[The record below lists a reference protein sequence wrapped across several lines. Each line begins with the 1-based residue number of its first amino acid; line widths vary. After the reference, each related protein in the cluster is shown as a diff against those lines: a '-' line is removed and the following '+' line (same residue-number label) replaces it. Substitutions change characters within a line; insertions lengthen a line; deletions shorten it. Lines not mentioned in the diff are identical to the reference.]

1 MTNAS
6 RAGNSVLA
14 LVIIAV
20 VLAQATP
27 VYAQP
32 SQDADYQ
39 NYQMYIGN
47 IVRHPLQLPPE
58 PPTVYNSYLN
68 LTDSELSC
76 TLFQAGAT
84 LLVAAGL
91 LDNIIASRFSEFPS
105 PDDAAEA
112 VVQEYPGYITVY
124 GYTINKSSPQVL
136 ADLGKL
142 MLEASVY
149 AAFSN
154 RSIVEDRLVAFSS
167 LIENGGAEAIQDSL
181 EIAALNLTMSPLLKL
196 VYIMPLYHCVAPE
209 APPGA
214 EVINYYDFLRATETL
229 TRSLNTT
236 NLTADNIDVTN
247 ITKYL
252 DLIITFNIIRS
263 SLYLDLLKDV
273 GRSGFTALVFELPEC
288 REPPANLS
296 SPVLQ
301 EEWNKLQCI
310 IPWVYTTR
318 LSLIAHLSLARWNGE
333 AWMLPTPLDS
343 TIELYSIL
351 NRLRLFSDALF
362 IEMQPTITV
371 SYGTATNT
379 SIPETEPGIE
389 PIGLEEEARTL
400 EDLLGQLGDE
410 LPDTRLPDNIGDSIQ
425 DNADDQVVVDLE
437 PRVRRIG
444 VDDLKSIVSDLLR
457 AREALRTGVTRD
469 TGVYYNSSIPS
480 IGAGSLTLPSLP
492 FYAFLIPLAVFAA
505 YMARE
510 HLESLGYM
518 AKGVLASRVRRRSVD
533 EAIACYNSL
542 LKRLEA
548 RGVYKMPWETPRE
561 FLEKARRS
569 GVPEDLVHGLEAAT
583 RAVETSLYSRDG
595 RPLKEDLDAC
605 WRSAR
610 PGFKLRPGGSQTSAV

>member
-1 MTNAS
+1 MMHAS
-6 RAGNSVLA
+6 RAKSSVLA
-14 LVIIAV
+14 LVLIAL
-20 VLAQATP
+20 VLAPATP

-32 SQDADYQ
+32 GQDTGYQ
-39 NYQMYIGN
+39 GYQRYIGN

-68 LTDSELSC
+68 LTDGELSC

-91 LDNIIASRFSEFPS
+91 LDGVITNRFSEFPS

-112 VVQEYPGYITVY
+112 AIQEYPGYITVY
-124 GYTINKSSPQVL
+124 GYTINKSSPQIL
-136 ADLGKL
+136 AELGRL
-142 MLEASVY
+142 MLEASIY
-149 AAFSN
+149 SAFGN
-154 RSIVEDRLVAFSS
+154 RSMVENRLVAFSS
-167 LIENGGAEAIQDSL
+167 LLEDGGAGAIQDSL
-181 EIAALNLTMSPLLKL
+181 EIAALNLTISPLLKL

-214 EVINYYDFLRATETL
+214 ETINYYDFLRATETL

-236 NLTADNIDVTN
+236 NITANNIDNIDVTN
-247 ITKYL
+247 ITKSL
-252 DLIITFNIIRS
+252 DLIITYNIHRS
-263 SLYLDLLKDV
+263 SLYLDLLRDI

-301 EEWNKLQCI
+301 EEWSRLQCI

-333 AWMLPTPLDS
+333 SWMLPTPLDS
-343 TIELYSIL
+343 TIELYSVL

-362 IEMQPTITV
+362 IEMQPSITV
-371 SYGTATNT
+371 AYNATTNT
-379 SIPETEPGIE
+379 SIPEAGSGVE

-400 EDLLGQLGDE
+400 EDLLGQLGDQV
-410 LPDTRLPDNIGDSIQ
+410 PDTGLPGDMRDSVKDNTS
-425 DNADDQVVVDLE
+425 NQVVVDLE
-437 PRVRRIG
+437 PRVRKIG
-444 VDDLKSIVSDLLR
+444 VDDLKSIVSDILR
-457 AREALRTGVTRD
+457 AREALKTGVTRD
-469 TGVYYNSSIPS
+469 TRVYYNSSIPS
-480 IGAGSLTLPSLP
+480 IGVGSLTLPSLP
-492 FYAFLIPLAVFAA
+492 FYAFLAPLAVFAA

-510 HLESLGYM
+510 YLESLGYM
-518 AKGVLASRVRRRSVD
+518 AKGLLASRVRRRTVD
-533 EAIACYNSL
+533 EAVACYNSL

-569 GVPEDLVHGLEAAT
+569 GVPEDLVYGLEAAT
-583 RAVETSLYSRDG
+583 RAVEASLYSRDR
-595 RPLKEDLDAC
+595 RPLDEDLEAC

-610 PGFKLRPGGSQTSAV
+610 PGFRLRPGG

>member
-1 MTNAS
+1 MHAS
-6 RAGNSVLA
+6 RAKSSVIALVLIALVLA
-14 LVIIAV
+14 P
-20 VLAQATP
+20 ATP

-32 SQDADYQ
+32 GQDADYQ
-39 NYQMYIGN
+39 SYQRYIGN

-91 LDNIIASRFSEFPS
+91 LDNVITNRLSEFPS

-112 VVQEYPGYITVY
+112 AIQEYPGYITVY

-136 ADLGKL
+136 AELGRL
-142 MLEASVY
+142 MLEASIY
-149 AAFSN
+149 SALGN
-154 RSIVEDRLVAFSS
+154 RSMVENRLVAFSN
-167 LIENGGAEAIQDSL
+167 LLENGGTDAIQDSL
-181 EIAALNLTMSPLLKL
+181 EIAALNITISPLLKL
-196 VYIMPLYHCVAPE
+196 IYIMQLYHCVAPE

-214 EVINYYDFLRATETL
+214 ETINYYDFLRATETL
-229 TRSLNTT
+229 AKSLNTT
-236 NLTADNIDVTN
+236 NLTANNIDVTN
-247 ITKYL
+247 ITKSL
-252 DLIITFNIIRS
+252 DLIITYNIHRS
-263 SLYLDLLKDV
+263 SLYLDLLRDV

-296 SPVLQ
+296 SPVLK
-301 EEWNKLQCI
+301 EKWSRLQCI
-310 IPWVYTTR
+310 IPWIYTTR

-343 TIELYSIL
+343 TIELYSVL

-362 IEMQPTITV
+362 IEMQPSITV
-371 SYGTATNT
+371 AYNTTTNT

-410 LPDTRLPDNIGDSIQ
+410 LPDTGLQGNVMDSVQ
-425 DNADDQVVVDLE
+425 DRADDQVVVDLE
-437 PRVRRIG
+437 PRVRKIG
-444 VDDLKSIVSDLLR
+444 VDDLKSIVSDILR
-457 AREALRTGVTRD
+457 AREALKTGVTRD
-469 TGVYYNSSIPS
+469 AGVSYNSSIPS
-480 IGAGSLTLPSLP
+480 IGVGSLTLPSLP
-492 FYAFLIPLAVFAA
+492 FYAFLAPLAVFAA

-510 HLESLGYM
+510 YLESLGYM
-518 AKGVLASRVRRRSVD
+518 AKGALASRVRRRSVD
-533 EAIACYNSL
+533 EAVACYNSL

-548 RGVYKMPWETPRE
+548 KGVYKMPWETPRE
-561 FLEKARRS
+561 FLEKVRRS
-569 GVPEDLVHGLEAAT
+569 GVSEDLVYGLEAAT
-583 RAVETSLYSRDG
+583 RAVEASLYSRDG
-595 RPLKEDLDAC
+595 RPLEEDLDAC

-610 PGFKLRPGGSQTSAV
+610 PSFRLRPGGS